1 MCGLCFF
8 PPHVLRK
15 EIILMHK
22 SYYIVYT
29 LQETRHF
36 LCVLLLQKTISF
48 WVVLEL
54 SSIIYISISYISYI
68 EKRNITLERIHI
80 KSPAGYFH

>member
-54 SSIIYISISYISYI
+54 SSIIYISL